1 MSTERPMIAH
11 VVFGFHTGGLENG
24 IVNLINR
31 LPIDAFRHAVV
42 ALTSCAP
49 EFCRRV
55 VRDDVD
61 FIELRKPP
69 GHAWSVY
76 PGLYRLFRQLAP
88 AIVHTRNLAAL
99 EATVPARAAG
109 VPVRIHGEHGWD
121 TSDPA
126 GRSRKYRIVRRLY
139 RPFVSHYVAL
149 SGHLEHYLR
158 DAVGVAGTRVS
169 RICNGV
175 DSARFSPSGSGRRRL
190 PGSPFDASHHLVIG
204 TVGRLQAIKDQI
216 TLARGFARLCH
227 RDSPVA
233 SEARL
238 MIVGDGPLRAELDAE
253 IARLGIGDRVW
264 LAGERADV
272 PDVMRAMDVFVLPSR
287 AEGISNTVLEAMAS
301 GLPVVAT
308 AVGGNPELVEHGRT
322 GLLVPPS
329 DAQALCDALA
339 HYLACPERRHR
350 HGSAGR
356 RRVEA
361 EFSIERMVADYESLY
376 RDALERASR

>member
-11 VVFGFHTGGLENG
+11 VVFGFQTGGLENG

-31 LPIDAFRHAVV
+31 LPVDAFRHAVV

-49 EFCRRV
+49 EFCRRIM
-55 VRDDVD
+55 RDDVA
-61 FIELRKPP
+61 FIELHKPP
-69 GHAWSVY
+69 GHAWRLY

-99 EATVPARAAG
+99 EASVPARAAG

-126 GRSRKYRIVRRLY
+126 GRSRKYRMMRCLY

-149 SGHLEHYLR
+149 SGHLERYLV

-175 DSARFSPSGSGRRRL
+175 DSVRFSPSARGRERL
-190 PGSPFDASHHLVIG
+190 AGSPFDASRHLVVG

-216 TLARGFARLCH
+216 TLARGFAQLC
-227 RDSPVA
+227 RQESPVA
-233 SEARL
+233 ADARL
-238 MIVGDGPLRAELDAE
+238 MIVGDGPLRTELEAE
-253 IARLGIGDRVW
+253 IVRLGIGDRVW

-272 PDVMRAMDVFVLPSR
+272 PDVMRAMDLFVLPSR

-308 AVGGNPELVEHGRT
+308 AVGGNPELVAHGRT

-329 DAQALCDALA
+329 DPQALADALA
-339 HYLACPERRHR
+339 HYLVHPERRR
-350 HGSAGR
+350 QHGAAGR

-361 EFSIERMVADYESLY
+361 EFSLERMVAGYERLY
-376 RDALERASR
+376 RDALERASY